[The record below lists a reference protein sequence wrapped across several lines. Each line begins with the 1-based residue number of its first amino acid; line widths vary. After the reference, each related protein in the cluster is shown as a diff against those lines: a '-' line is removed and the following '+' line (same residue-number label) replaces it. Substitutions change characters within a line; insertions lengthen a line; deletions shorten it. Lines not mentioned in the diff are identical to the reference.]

1 MIKKYFNIDEIS
13 NIIDEKKH
21 TIRFWEDR
29 LKKINILRTDSGH
42 RLYSYENLLLFKK
55 IKYLIN
61 DKKYTLDGVDV
72 FLEKKK
78 NTPYNHQAI
87 SLKLKEILN
96 KLKHSSS

>member
-61 DKKYTLDGVDV
+61 DKKLTLDGVNTYFNSKQNKP
-72 FLEKKK
+72 FLDKTIAVELKKLL
-78 NTPYNHQAI
+78 QI
-87 SLKLKEILN
+87 LK
-96 KLKHSSS
+96 SSI

>member
-78 NTPYNHQAI
+78 ILHI
-87 SLKLKEILN
+87 IIKLF
-96 KLKHSSS
+96 H